1 MPLFDYRCLA
11 CQHEFEA
18 LVRGSSTPACPACGA
33 TSLEKQ
39 LSVFAVSS
47 EGTELR
53 SRQKL
58 GAQQRAR
65 KERDRTEREFYKS
78 DHHDD

>member
-1 MPLFDYRCLA
+1 MPLFDYRCLV

-18 LVRGSSTPACPACGA
+18 LVRGSSTPTCPACGA

-47 EGTELR
+47 EGTTQR
-53 SRQKL
+53 SRERL
-58 GAQQRAR
+58 GAQQRA
-65 KERDRTEREFYKS
+65 KGKRDRAEREFYKS